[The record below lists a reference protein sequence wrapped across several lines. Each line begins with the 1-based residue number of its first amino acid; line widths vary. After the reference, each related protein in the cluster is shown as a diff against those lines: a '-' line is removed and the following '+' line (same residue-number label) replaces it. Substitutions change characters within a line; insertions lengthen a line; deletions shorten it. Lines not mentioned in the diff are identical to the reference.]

1 MDNLTN
7 KKFKYIVSF
16 PHIGNYYVPIYN
28 WLSNIIDKNNTKIMI
43 PKKMSKSTIEYGA
56 YHSPDFICL
65 PFKYNVGNF
74 IESLENGANVLVQAG
89 GGCKYGYYSELQKQ
103 ILEDLGYQF
112 DYITLVDMGKIKPF
126 RVYNKFKKIKGS
138 STYYRPV
145 TFKTLDIKTQII
157 F

>member
-28 WLSNIIDKNNTKIMI
+28 WLSNIIDKNNTRIMI

-89 GGCKYGYYSELQKQ
+89 GGCKYGYYSELQAN
-103 ILEDLGYQF
+103 IRRSW
-112 DYITLVDMGKIKPF
+112 ISI
-126 RVYNKFKKIKGS
+126 
-138 STYYRPV
+138 
-145 TFKTLDIKTQII
+145 
-157 F
+157 